1 LIGAEAAK
9 LLATRFGSMGALCQT
24 RPEVLNE
31 IEGIG
36 PKMTDSLISYFDDPD
51 NRERIRRL
59 YQEAGLNME
68 SKLTIPDE
76 VTELTGKT
84 FVLTG
89 TLPTWTRD
97 QAKEA
102 IARAGGKVTSSV
114 SKKTSFVV
122 AGEEAG
128 SKLTKARNLGVEV
141 IDEDALKA
149 MLGQG

>member
-1 LIGAEAAK
+1 
-9 LLATRFGSMGALCQT
+9 
-24 RPEVLNE
+24 
-31 IEGIG
+31 
-36 PKMTDSLISYFDDPD
+36 
-51 NRERIRRL
+51 L

-68 SKLTIPDE
+68 SKLTVPDE
-76 VTELTGKT
+76 ATELTGKT

-89 TLPTWTRD
+89 TLPSWTRD

-102 IARAGGKVTSSV
+102 IIKAGGKVTSSV

-128 SKLTKARNLGVEV
+128 SKLTKAQNLGVEV

-149 MLGQG
+149 MLGSD